1 MCSFYL
7 DLERP
12 RWFREGRPGAVF
24 PWCMV
29 RARGSF
35 RQPQTFNIHS
45 ARLAARRTAGSSKGP
60 SSWPFPL
67 LPGLESGSALKRRS
81 TISLLV
87 VFKTIGLSEITLQR
101 PMAEVENAR
110 RSGHEIVDCFPRS
123 GGYRDRTGDIQL
135 AKLALSQLS

>member
-1 MCSFYL
+1 MPYSHGVWFEPEVPFVNLRLSTSTAHVSQL
-7 DLERP
+7 DGPPVP
-12 RWFREGRPGAVF
+12 RKDPAAGRS
-24 PWCMV
+24 
-29 RARGSF
+29 R
-35 RQPQTFNIHS
+35 
-45 ARLAARRTAGSSKGP
+45 
-60 SSWPFPL
+60 FPL
-67 LPGLESGSALKRRS
+67 VLSQGSALKRRS

-110 RSGHEIVDCFPRS
+110 RGGHEIVDCFPRS